1 MPTENV
7 KKRILEVES
16 FKEKNKTAR
25 DALKNELENSPE
37 YFSACEE
44 VKAAL
49 LKKKRIKDE
58 IWAKTETQQLIFD
71 IKENK
76 EELDTLEEILSAEL
90 MDFYKESGSDTIED
104 DNGEPRKF
112 KIIARLLPKK
122 KKYDERDSD
131 GKFSI
136 IAGGPQES

>member
-1 MPTENV
+1 MPIDDLKQRIFDVEN
-7 KKRILEVES
+7 

-25 DALKNELENSPE
+25 EALKNELENSQE
-37 YFSACEE
+37 YLSACEE

-58 IWAKTETQQLIFD
+58 IWAKVETQQLIAD

-76 EELDTLEEILSAEL
+76 EELNTLEEILSAEL
-90 MDFYKESGSDTIED
+90 MDFYKNSGTDTIED
-104 DNGEPRKF
+104 SSGEPRKF
-112 KIIARLLPKK
+112 KIIAKLLPRKK
-122 KKYDERDSD
+122 TYDERDSE

-136 IAGGPQES
+136 IAGNPQNN